1 MGLAEARGENS
12 SIKAVERF
20 WSWPTLTLFF
30 TYPNPKTIR
39 ALLKKV
45 LQLCTTFHCSTYT
58 NFLVSNSTKSSFV
71 LFRLPRRKVIHFHAL
86 KQIMKNVWK
95 VGRRKPEI
103 LLFFQKGLWHH
114 TVWKSFQKVL
124 LYNNATK
131 IQMRYF
137 LVDFKCCVKVYGK
150 WLLFS
155 SEAPQLSL
163 STMSF
168 FSSFFSVWFYSFNE
182 PSSWSPGFS
191 HSRDLLAA
199 EACRPRARE
208 EGDRLQ

>member
-1 MGLAEARGENS
+1 MKKAPLF
-12 SIKAVERF
+12 SIKWGKMCFLFYIKDVERF

-95 VGRRKPEI
+95 VGRANQKSYFSFKKDYDI
-103 LLFFQKGLWHH
+103 TLFEYPFKNSNFTTMPW
-114 TVWKSFQKVL
+114 T
-124 LYNNATK
+124 
-131 IQMRYF
+131 
-137 LVDFKCCVKVYGK
+137 FKCDI
-150 WLLFS
+150 F
-155 SEAPQLSL
+155 
-163 STMSF
+163 
-168 FSSFFSVWFYSFNE
+168 
-182 PSSWSPGFS
+182 
-191 HSRDLLAA
+191 R
-199 EACRPRARE
+199 
-208 EGDRLQ
+208 